1 MDSTADFVAGCIV
14 AAILCICFVGDMVL
28 NWILAV
34 AAQNL
39 GGLPVSED
47 LGLIATFAVFTI
59 TTLLPLTCA

>member
-1 MDSTADFVAGCIV
+1 
-14 AAILCICFVGDMVL
+14 MVL